1 MLKTAQFTGSLREYW
16 DFGSVR
22 RLCVAEG
29 WYTSGTNEQ
38 YTKMLNFVDDNEP
51 TMENLILAATDIY
64 LHSESHD
71 GWTEQEEIENVL
83 YLLINKAVTRSITLY
98 NK

>member
-1 MLKTAQFTGSLREYW
+1 MLKTTQFTGSIREHW
-16 DFGSVR
+16 DFDFVR
-22 RLCVAEG
+22 RLCIAEN

-38 YTKMLNFVDDNEP
+38 YTKMLSFVDDNEP
-51 TMENLILAATDIY
+51 TMENLILVADDIY

-71 GWTEQEEIENVL
+71 GWTEQEEIENIL